1 MLQRRSPMQSF
12 YSQFHKVAL
21 QKAPDKICGGMQ
33 GPWKKTTVID
43 TSGAG
48 VCGWRALAFAI
59 AGQNARVEDID
70 SYDAGE
76 SDNLYDQQ
84 PQNIGRNLG
93 AR

>member
-1 MLQRRSPMQSF
+1 MQSF
-12 YSQFHKVAL
+12 YSQLTKVAL
-21 QKAPDKICGGMQ
+21 QKAPDKIC
-33 GPWKKTTVID
+33 D
-43 TSGAG
+43 
-48 VCGWRALAFAI
+48 CGWRALAFAI